1 MDLAP
6 HVNARLDVM
15 EDDTKKV
22 RSGKPYVFTD
32 TLRRK
37 GLSEVISFIE
47 AAGGLEKAGLGGERK
62 LVTQAWAWRSLPL
75 AP

>member
-1 MDLAP
+1 
-6 HVNARLDVM
+6 M

-22 RSGKPYVFTD
+22 RGGKPYVFTD

-47 AAGGLEKAGLGGERK
+47 AAGGLEKP
-62 LVTQAWAWRSLPL
+62 VL
-75 AP
+75 AEMHENR

>member
-1 MDLAP
+1 
-6 HVNARLDVM
+6 M

-22 RSGKPYVFTD
+22 RNGKPYVFTD

-47 AAGGLEKAGLGGERK
+47 TAGGLEKA
-62 LVTQAWAWRSLPL
+62 AL
-75 AP
+75 AQVNKS